1 MIKRV
6 TIYDVAREAD
16 VSLATVSRVINGS
29 GVVKN
34 PTRKKVEEVIA
45 RLGYRP
51 NAIAQGLAL
60 RKTTTIGLVV
70 SEASFSHTGQIIN
83 GILDVSKIYNYNIM
97 LHSVTDGIVD
107 VSEIIDAI
115 IKSGV
120 DGAVIYSD
128 KILEADM
135 DILRKYQ
142 VPIVV
147 IGNKISGDSLCSVY
161 VDIEKAVY
169 ELVSKYLSEGKEDI
183 AIIEDRRN
191 EYISKQMVE
200 GAKKAFKNHN
210 LEFKNFIEIPSAYRS
225 SYKFL
230 VNYFAENKHQMVIA
244 NRDSQAMAI
253 LNSARENAIDVP
265 NDMEIVCVM
274 DTKYNTIVRPN
285 ISSFSIPSYDLGA
298 VSMRIL
304 TKMLQNEELEEKE
317 KCLSYLYNP
326 RQTTKN
332 NY

>member
-210 LEFKNFIEIPSAYRS
+210 LEFKNLIA
-225 SYKFL
+225 
-230 VNYFAENKHQMVIA
+230 VVI
-244 NRDSQAMAI
+244 
-253 LNSARENAIDVP
+253 
-265 NDMEIVCVM
+265 
-274 DTKYNTIVRPN
+274 
-285 ISSFSIPSYDLGA
+285 SF
-298 VSMRIL
+298 
-304 TKMLQNEELEEKE
+304 
-317 KCLSYLYNP
+317 
-326 RQTTKN
+326 
-332 NY
+332 